1 MEYGI
6 LGPVRV
12 RDGATEMMLD
22 GAKQR
27 TVLAALLLA
36 EGSVV
41 ADTGLSWFLWGDRPP
56 ATLTAQLYNHVS
68 RVRRTLG
75 PEACIARSAHG
86 YHLHTGTALVD
97 VLEFREL
104 AGQGKAALAEGKY
117 QEASDLLRDA
127 LARWRGPALT
137 GVSEHLA
144 AAEGPPLEE
153 ARTTALASRIEA
165 DLALGRHQRLLPELT
180 RLVAHHPLHE
190 RFRAQLMTA
199 LYRCDRQGEALA
211 VYDRG
216 RHLLA
221 RELGVEP
228 GLLLRG
234 IHRAILTADPGLYAP
249 LAPATTPDERQQDP
263 RTPGQALIRLR

>member
-12 RDGATEMMLD
+12 RDGATEIVLD

-41 ADTGLSWFLWGDRPP
+41 ADTGLSWFLWGGRPP
-56 ATLTAQLYNHVS
+56 ATLSAQLYNHVS
-68 RVRRTLG
+68 RVRRALG
-75 PEACIARSAHG
+75 PEAGIVRRAHG
-86 YHLHTGTALVD
+86 YEMRTGTAFVD
-97 VLEFREL
+97 LLEFREL
-104 AGQGKAALAEGKY
+104 AGRGKVALAEGKY
-117 QEASDLLRDA
+117 REASDLLRGA
-127 LARWRGPALT
+127 LVLWRGPALA

-144 AAEGPPLEE
+144 GAEGPPLEE
-153 ARTTALASRIEA
+153 ARTTVLAGRIEA
-165 DLALGRHQRLLPELT
+165 DLALGRHPRLLPELT
-180 RLVAHHPLHE
+180 RLVSRHPLHE

-228 GLLLRG
+228 GPLLRG
-234 IHRAILTADPGLYAP
+234 VHRAILTADPRLYEP
-249 LAPATTPDERQQDP
+249 LSPVDALDALDERRRDP
-263 RTPGQALIRLR
+263 T

>member
-12 RDGATEMMLD
+12 RDGATEIVLD

-27 TVLAALLLA
+27 TVLVALLLA

-68 RVRRTLG
+68 RMRRALG
-75 PEACIARSAHG
+75 PEACIDRRAHG
-86 YHLHTGTALVD
+86 YEMRTGSALVD

-104 AGQGKAALAEGKY
+104 AGHGKAALAEGKY
-117 QEASDLLRDA
+117 QEASDLLRGA
-127 LARWRGPALT
+127 LVLWRGPALA
-137 GVSEHLA
+137 GVSEYLA

-153 ARTTALASRIEA
+153 ARTTALAGRIEA
-165 DLALGRHQRLLPELT
+165 DLALGRHPRLLPELT
-180 RLVAHHPLHE
+180 RLVSHHPLHE
-190 RFRAQLMTA
+190 RFCAQLMTA

-216 RHLLA
+216 RQLLA
-221 RELGVEP
+221 REIGVEP
-228 GLLLRG
+228 GPLLRG
-234 IHRAILTADPGLYAP
+234 VHRAILTADPRLYAP
-249 LAPATTPDERQQDP
+249 LTPAYAPAERRRNP
-263 RTPGQALIRLR
+263 T